1 MRGFLLLVIAAS
13 LGGCA
18 APIGRDGLPMGPLQT
33 ACEAFPFTH
42 CCRPAGPLPPPPPY
56 CTRSL
61 GVADCWID
69 PARLPNHPRQLAD
82 TPPPAPG
89 CG

>member
-1 MRGFLLLVIAAS
+1 MRSPVLLLAA
-13 LGGCA
+13 LLVGCA
-18 APIGRDGLPMGPLQT
+18 APIGADGLPIGLGR
-33 ACEAFPFTH
+33 ALCESVPGNR
-42 CCRPAGPLPPPPPY
+42 CCRRPPPPPAPPPY

-61 GVADCWID
+61 GVPDCWLD
-69 PARLPNHPRQLAD
+69 PLALPNLPPPLAD